1 MTLRPPAELRAT
13 VLGVGAYASPKVMT
27 NDDLTRLVDT
37 SDEWI
42 TTRTGIKRRH
52 IAGPDQATSDLA
64 IVAAQQ
70 ALDASAVRAQDL
82 DLILVG
88 TATPDMLFPAT
99 ACVLQD
105 RLGAARAG
113 AFDLLAACSSF
124 VYGLISGGQ
133 MIASGVIRTALVVGA
148 ETLSRLIDWEDRSTC
163 VLIGDGAGMV
173 VLGSSE
179 RRHGICAGRV
189 GADGSA
195 GDVLKVPAGG
205 SRIPVTADAIERKL
219 HRGYMD
225 GQAVFKLAVRTIPG
239 LIRETV
245 AQAGWTMDQVDL
257 IVPHQANL
265 RIIEAMASQLHLPME
280 KFVVNIQEYG
290 NTSAASVP
298 LALFEA
304 VQAGRIHAGDRLV
317 LAAFGGGFTYAACA
331 LVWGRQ
337 ALYTS
342 LSPPGERVRV
352 RGLRLSR
359 AEDRSPRPEAHLLQ
373 LRQQRSHR
381 GDVKWRSVPVGDR
394 QP

>member
-1 MTLRPPAELRAT
+1 MAPRPPAELRAT
-13 VLGVGAYASPKVMT
+13 VLGVGAYAPPKVMT
-27 NDDLTRLVDT
+27 NDDLARLVDT

-70 ALDASAVRAQDL
+70 ALEAAAVRAQDL

-124 VYGLISGGQ
+124 VYGLISAGQ

-148 ETLSRLIDWEDRSTC
+148 DTLSRLIDWEDRSTC
-163 VLIGDGAGMV
+163 VLIGDGAGAV

-179 RRHGICAGRV
+179 RGRGIYTGRV

-195 GDVLKVPAGG
+195 GEVLKVPAGG
-205 SRIPVTADAIERKL
+205 SRIPATAEAIERKL

-239 LIRETV
+239 LIRATV

-304 VQAGRIHAGDRLV
+304 VQGGRIHAGDRLV

-331 LVWGRQ
+331 LVWG
-337 ALYTS
+337 T
-342 LSPPGERVRV
+342 
-352 RGLRLSR
+352 
-359 AEDRSPRPEAHLLQ
+359 
-373 LRQQRSHR
+373 
-381 GDVKWRSVPVGDR
+381 
-394 QP
+394 

>member
-1 MTLRPPAELRAT
+1 MAPRPPAELRAT
-13 VLGVGAYASPKVMT
+13 VLGVGAYAPPKVMT
-27 NDDLTRLVDT
+27 NDDLARLVDT

-70 ALDASAVRAQDL
+70 ALDAAAVRAQDL

-124 VYGLISGGQ
+124 VYGLISAGQ

-148 ETLSRLIDWEDRSTC
+148 DTLSRLVDWEDRGTC
-163 VLIGDGAGMV
+163 VLIGDGAGAV

-179 RRHGICAGRV
+179 SGRGIYTGRV

-195 GDVLKVPAGG
+195 GEVLKVPAGG
-205 SRIPVTADAIERKL
+205 SRIPATAEAIERKL

-304 VQAGRIHAGDRLV
+304 VQAGRIHDGDRLV

-331 LVWGRQ
+331 LVWG
-337 ALYTS
+337 T
-342 LSPPGERVRV
+342 
-352 RGLRLSR
+352 
-359 AEDRSPRPEAHLLQ
+359 
-373 LRQQRSHR
+373 
-381 GDVKWRSVPVGDR
+381 
-394 QP
+394 

>member
-1 MTLRPPAELRAT
+1 MAPRPPAELRAT
-13 VLGVGAYASPKVMT
+13 VLGVGAYAPPKVMT
-27 NDDLTRLVDT
+27 NDDLARLVDT

-70 ALDASAVRAQDL
+70 ALDAAAVRAQDL

-124 VYGLISGGQ
+124 VYGLISAGQ

-148 ETLSRLIDWEDRSTC
+148 DTLSRLVDWEDRGTC
-163 VLIGDGAGMV
+163 VLIGDGAGAV

-179 RRHGICAGRV
+179 SGRGIYTGRV

-195 GDVLKVPAGG
+195 GEVLKVPAGG
-205 SRIPVTADAIERKL
+205 SRIPVTAEAIERKL

-304 VQAGRIHAGDRLV
+304 VQAGRIHDGDRLV

-331 LVWGRQ
+331 LVWG
-337 ALYTS
+337 T
-342 LSPPGERVRV
+342 
-352 RGLRLSR
+352 
-359 AEDRSPRPEAHLLQ
+359 
-373 LRQQRSHR
+373 
-381 GDVKWRSVPVGDR
+381 
-394 QP
+394 